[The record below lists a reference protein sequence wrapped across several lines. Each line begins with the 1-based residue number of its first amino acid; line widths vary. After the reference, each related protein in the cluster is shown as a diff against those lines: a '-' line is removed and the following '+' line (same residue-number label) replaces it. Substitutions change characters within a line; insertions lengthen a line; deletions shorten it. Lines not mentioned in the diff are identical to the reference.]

1 MEANQETSLLVEIPR
16 ELAEQIEALVERMSE
31 SSLARYAQIDREVAL
46 RIALARGLEALG
58 EDQRTA
64 LE

>member
-1 MEANQETSLLVEIPR
+1 MEANRESLLVEIPR
-16 ELAEQIEALVERMSE
+16 ELAEQIERLVARIAE
-31 SSLARYAQIDREVAL
+31 SDLARYASVDREVAL
-46 RIALARGLEALG
+46 RIALARGIEALG